1 MSGNGHTSRYG
12 KGIYNLSSWAIPLS
26 GMAFLQGVYPV
37 SLVEFLSKGG
47 DGKEGLEE
55 PAPVAG

>member
-1 MSGNGHTSRYG
+1 M
-12 KGIYNLSSWAIPLS
+12 SSWAIPLS